1 MSDLPRTIHETRQ
14 WLRSGQI
21 TSVELTEAYLERIQ
35 QVEPQVHA
43 YLHVAA
49 DAALAQAR
57 LADERRAAG
66 EDTPLLGVPL
76 AIKDVINVLGMPAT
90 AASRILEGFMP
101 PYEATVAHKLREQ
114 GAVFL
119 GKANTD
125 EFAMGWSTENSAYGA
140 THNPWALDRTPGGS
154 SGGPAAA
161 VAAGEAPA
169 ALGTDTGGSVR
180 QPASWTNTVGM
191 RPTYGRVSRY
201 GVIAFASS
209 LDQVGPI
216 TRDVRDNAILLEAIA
231 GHDPH
236 DSTTFPDPVPPYSQM
251 LEGGVKGLRLG
262 LPREYLTEDMH
273 PGVREATQEAVRV
286 LRDLGAVVEEA
297 SLPYT
302 DYGMPVYYLIA
313 TAEASANLAR
323 YDGVRYGYSAGAA
336 DLQENY
342 KLTRGRGFGP
352 EVKRRIL
359 LGAYALSAGYYD
371 AYYLKA
377 QKVRTLIRA
386 DFDAAFQ
393 RFDALVAPVAPIP
406 PFRIGEAPTDPV
418 ALYLLDVLTLPSA
431 LAGAPGISVP
441 AGFVEEDGEQL
452 PVGIQF
458 IGRPLDEA
466 TLYRIASAFE
476 RATGYGE
483 RAPTDAAM

>member
-1 MSDLPRTIHETRQ
+1 MSALPQTIHQARA

-21 TSVELTEAYLERIQ
+21 TSVELTEAYLERIRQ
-35 QVEPQVHA
+35 LEPAIHA
-43 YLHVAA
+43 FLHVDEAG
-49 DAALAQAR
+49 ALTQAR

-66 EDTPLLGVPL
+66 EDAPLLGVPL
-76 AIKDVINVLGMPAT
+76 AIKDVITVQGMPAT
-90 AASRILEGFMP
+90 AASRILQGYMP
-101 PYEATVAHKLREQ
+101 PYEATVVRKLREG

-125 EFAMGWSTENSAYGA
+125 EFAMGWSTENSAYGV
-140 THNPWALDRTPGGS
+140 THNPWALDRVPGGS

-161 VAAGEAPA
+161 VAAGEAMA

-180 QPASWTNTVGM
+180 QPASWTNIVGL

-209 LDQVGPI
+209 LDQVGPM

-231 GHDPH
+231 GHDPL

-251 LEGGVKGLRLG
+251 LEGGVQGMRIG
-262 LPREYLTEDMH
+262 LPREYLSEDLH

-286 LRDLGAVVEEA
+286 LRDLGATVEA
-297 SLPYT
+297 TSLPHT

-323 YDGVRYGYSAGAA
+323 YDGVRYGFSAGAA
-336 DLQENY
+336 DLQANY
-342 KLTRGRGFGP
+342 RLTRGQGFGP

-393 RFDALVAPVAPIP
+393 RFDALIAPVAPIP

-431 LAGAPGISVP
+431 LAGAPAIALP
-441 AGFVEEDGEQL
+441 AGFVEEDGAQL
-452 PVGIQF
+452 PVGVQF

-466 TLYRIASAFE
+466 TLFRIAYAFE
-476 RATGYGE
+476 RATRFGE
-483 RAPTDAAM
+483 RTPTVA

>member
-1 MSDLPRTIHETRQ
+1 MSLLPQTIHEARDL
-14 WLRSGQI
+14 LRSGAM
-21 TSVELTEAYLERIQ
+21 TSVELTEAYLARI
-35 QVEPQVHA
+35 ELLDKDIHA
-43 YLHVAA
+43 FLHV
-49 DAALAQAR
+49 DATYALAQAR
-57 LADERRAAG
+57 MADERRAAG

-76 AIKDVINVLGMPAT
+76 GVKDMITVLGMPAT

-101 PYEATVAHKLREQ
+101 PYEATVTRKLREQ

-119 GKANTD
+119 GKLNTD
-125 EFAMGWSTENSAYGA
+125 EFAMGWSTENSAYGV
-140 THNPWALDRTPGGS
+140 TRNPWALDRVPGGS
-154 SGGPAAA
+154 SGGPSAA
-161 VAAGEAPA
+161 VAAGEVVA

-180 QPASWTNTVGM
+180 QPASWTNTVGL

-231 GHDPH
+231 GRDEK
-236 DSTTFPDPVPPYSQM
+236 DSTTFADPVPFYSQM
-251 LEGGVKGLRLG
+251 LDGGVKGMRIG
-262 LPREYLTEDMH
+262 LPREYFTEDMH
-273 PGVREATQEAVRV
+273 PGVREATMRAVAR
-286 LRDLGAVVEEA
+286 LRDLGAVVEET
-297 SLPYT
+297 SLPHT

-323 YDGVRYGYSAGAA
+323 YDGVRYGYSAGAP

-342 KLTRGRGFGP
+342 KLTRGSGFGP

-359 LGAYALSAGYYD
+359 LGTYALSAGYYD

-386 DFDAAFQ
+386 DFDAAFEH
-393 RFDALVAPVAPIP
+393 FDALIAPVAPIP
-406 PFRIGEAPTDPV
+406 PFRIGDAPTDPV
-418 ALYLLDVLTLPSA
+418 SLYLLDVLTLPSA
-431 LAGAPGISVP
+431 LAGVPALAMP

-452 PVGIQF
+452 PVGVQF

-466 TLYRIASAFE
+466 TLFRIGYAFE
-476 RATGYGE
+476 QAGRQ
-483 RAPTDAAM
+483 